1 MQKLDRLLS
10 SPRPQSATYLGASST
25 QNSEISTSYPSPTLA
40 FAERGSSTMFHARVY
55 RRYNTVYQGTWPSKR
70 ILSASIGI
78 SGPVFLRENRGDRV
92 HEGQTSKAILTPR
105 GFSGLMEMRARRIR
119 SKRRKSKKSC
129 PLPPL
134 LLFKDHPRSPPPRAA
149 WDYFSD
155 RQPEATGL
163 IIETGIEA
171 ETEKGFSEVCRV
183 IVEISSL
190 FSFFSETFRSSWDFV
205 ALASRGLYECS
216 L

>member
-105 GFSGLMEMRARRIR
+105 GFSGLMEMRARRMR
-119 SKRRKSKKSC
+119 SRRRKSKKSC

-134 LLFKDHPRSPPPRAA
+134 LLFKDHPSPSSRLGLFFWSPAGGYGFNNWGGNRGRNRKRFLRSLPSYRG
-149 WDYFSD
+149 DF
-155 RQPEATGL
+155 
-163 IIETGIEA
+163 
-171 ETEKGFSEVCRV
+171 
-183 IVEISSL
+183 
-190 FSFFSETFRSSWDFV
+190 FSFFFFFGDISLELGFCCIGFSWLV
-205 ALASRGLYECS
+205 RM
-216 L
+216 

>member
-40 FAERGSSTMFHARVY
+40 FAERCSTLVYIGGITPCIKGRGRRSGSSGLRSGFPAPSSFEKIEATGCTRDK
-55 RRYNTVYQGTWPSKR
+55 RRRRSSRLVAFRGLWKCVHVEYDPGD
-70 ILSASIGI
+70 
-78 SGPVFLRENRGDRV
+78 ENRKSRALFPPSSCSR
-92 HEGQTSKAILTPR
+92 TTP
-105 GFSGLMEMRARRIR
+105 S
-119 SKRRKSKKSC
+119 
-129 PLPPL
+129 
-134 LLFKDHPRSPPPRAA
+134 PRAA

-163 IIETGIEA
+163 IIEAGIEA

>member
-78 SGPVFLRENRGDRV
+78 SGPVFEKIEATGCTRDKRRRRSSRLVAFRGLWKCVHVEYDPRDENRK
-92 HEGQTSKAILTPR
+92 S
-105 GFSGLMEMRARRIR
+105 RALFP
-119 SKRRKSKKSC
+119 SSSC
-129 PLPPL
+129 S
-134 LLFKDHPRSPPPRAA
+134 RTTPPPRAA

-163 IIETGIEA
+163 IIEAGIEA

-190 FSFFSETFRSSWDFV
+190 FSFFFGDISLELGFCCIGFSWLV
-205 ALASRGLYECS
+205 RM
-216 L
+216 

>member
-92 HEGQTSKAILTPR
+92 HEGQTSKARSSRLVA
-105 GFSGLMEMRARRIR
+105 FQGLWKCVHVEYDPGDEN
-119 SKRRKSKKSC
+119 RKSRALFPPSSC
-129 PLPPL
+129 S
-134 LLFKDHPRSPPPRAA
+134 RTTPPPRAA

-163 IIETGIEA
+163 IIEAGIEA